1 MPMNALWMTL
11 AAAPL
16 AAALALGS
24 TPAGAAELNAEQKLF
39 RSIYQELVEINTSDS
54 EGDTTTASK
63 AMQARLLA
71 AGFKPDEME
80 VIAPFPRKGNL
91 VARYKGNGSKKPM
104 LLLAHIDVVEA
115 KRSEW
120 KTDPFK
126 LQEKDGV
133 FTARGAIDDK
143 AMASIYVSVLG
154 QLKKEGF
161 KPSRDIILALTADE
175 EKGNSPANGAS
186 WLLKNRRH
194 LVDAEFGLNEGG
206 RGELKDGKP
215 LSHIVQMAEKTYVQ
229 AEFEATGP
237 GGHSAR
243 PTVDNT
249 IYELAE
255 ALVRLRQHQF
265 PVNLNDAARLYFE
278 RSAPSQSGQMA
289 ADMREVAKPDPD
301 HAAVARLS
309 RVSNIVGL
317 MRSTCVATML
327 NAGHAPN
334 ALAQTAKASV
344 NCRLLPDEDAD
355 AVSKKL
361 VELAGPKVKVTFAR
375 ESDPAPSSP
384 LRPDV
389 MGPIE
394 ATSAELWPG
403 VPVIPT
409 MGVSTTDSRHYRA
422 AGIPMY
428 GVSGLFVDPQ
438 DTGVHGLNEHIG
450 VQQLYDGREFLY
462 RLIKRLAQ

>member
-1 MPMNALWMTL
+1 MHRKAFWTKRAAGPVVVVMALF
-11 AAAPL
+11 AAA
-16 AAALALGS
+16 
-24 TPAGAAELNAEQKLF
+24 AGAAEPSAEQKLF
-39 RSIYQELVEINTSDS
+39 RAIYQQLIEINTSDS
-54 EGDTTTASK
+54 EGDTTEAAK
-63 AMQARLLA
+63 AMQARLMD
-71 AGFKPDEME
+71 AGFKPADME
-80 VIAPFPRKGNL
+80 VIVPFPRKGNL
-91 VARYKGNGSKKPM
+91 VARYKGSGAKKPM

-115 KRSEW
+115 RRSDW

-161 KPSRDIILALTADE
+161 APGRDIILALTADE
-175 EKGNSPANGAS
+175 EKGSSPANGAS
-186 WLLKNRRH
+186 WLLKNRRS
-194 LVDAEFGLNEGG
+194 LVEAEFGINEGG
-206 RGELKDGKP
+206 RGELKAGKP
-215 LSHIVQMAEKTYVQ
+215 LSHIVQIAEKTYVQ

-255 ALVRLRQHQF
+255 ALTRLRQYQF
-265 PVNLNDAARLYFE
+265 PVKLNDAARLYFE
-278 RSAPSQSGQMA
+278 RSAPLQSGQIA
-289 ADMREVAKPDPD
+289 DDMRQVAQPSPDP
-301 HAAVARLS
+301 AAIDRLS
-309 RVSNIVGL
+309 KVSSIVGL
-317 MRSTCVATML
+317 MRTTCVATML

-361 VELAGPKVKVTFAR
+361 GEIAGPKIKVTIAR
-375 ESDPAPSSP
+375 ESDSAPSSP

-389 MGPIE
+389 IGPIE
-394 ATSAELWPG
+394 VTSAEMWPG

-409 MGVSTTDSRHYRA
+409 MGVSTTDSRHYRE

-428 GVSGLFVDPQ
+428 GVSGLFADPQ

>member
-1 MPMNALWMTL
+1 MPRQALWMTL
-11 AAAPL
+11 FATPL
-16 AAALALGS
+16 AVALSLGAAG
-24 TPAGAAELNAEQKLF
+24 AGAAELTPEQKLF

-54 EGDTTTASK
+54 EGDTTKASQ

-71 AGFKPDEME
+71 AGFKPDETE

-120 KTDPFK
+120 KTDPFT

-154 QLKKEGF
+154 QLKREGF

-194 LVDAEFGLNEGG
+194 LVEAEFGINEGG

-265 PVNLNDAARLYFE
+265 PVKLNDAARLYFE
-278 RSAPSQSGQMA
+278 RSAPLQGGQVA
-289 ADMREVAKPDPD
+289 ADMREVAKADPDP
-301 HAAVARLS
+301 AAIARLS

-317 MRSTCVATML
+317 MRTTCVATML

-334 ALAQTAKASV
+334 ALAQTAKATV

-355 AVSKKL
+355 AVTKKL
-361 VELAGPKVKVTFAR
+361 VELAGPKIKVTLAR
-375 ESDPAPSSP
+375 EGDPAPSSP
-384 LRPDV
+384 LRPEV

>member
-1 MPMNALWMTL
+1 MHRKAFWTKRAAGPVVVVMALF
-11 AAAPL
+11 AAA
-16 AAALALGS
+16 
-24 TPAGAAELNAEQKLF
+24 AGAAEPSAEQKLF
-39 RSIYQELVEINTSDS
+39 RAIYQQLIEINTSDS
-54 EGDTTTASK
+54 EGDTTEAAK
-63 AMQARLLA
+63 AMQARLMD
-71 AGFKPDEME
+71 AGFKPADME
-80 VIAPFPRKGNL
+80 VIVPFPRKGNL
-91 VARYKGNGSKKPM
+91 VARYKGSGAKKPM

-115 KRSEW
+115 RRSDW

-161 KPSRDIILALTADE
+161 APGRDIILALTADE
-175 EKGNSPANGAS
+175 EKGSSPANGAS
-186 WLLKNRRH
+186 WLLKNRRS
-194 LVDAEFGLNEGG
+194 LVEAEFGINEGG
-206 RGELKDGKP
+206 RGELKAGKP
-215 LSHIVQMAEKTYVQ
+215 LSHIVQIAEKTYVQ

-255 ALVRLRQHQF
+255 ALTRLRQYQF
-265 PVNLNDAARLYFE
+265 PVKLNDAARLYFE
-278 RSAPSQSGQMA
+278 RSAPLQSGQIA
-289 ADMREVAKPDPD
+289 DDMRQLAKPNPDP
-301 HAAVARLS
+301 AAVDRLS
-309 RVSNIVGL
+309 KVSNIVGL
-317 MRSTCVATML
+317 MRTTCVATML

-334 ALAQTAKASV
+334 ALAQSAKASV

-361 VELAGPKVKVTFAR
+361 GEIAGPKIKVTIAR
-375 ESDPAPSSP
+375 ESDSAPSSP

-389 MGPIE
+389 IGPIE
-394 ATSAELWPG
+394 VTSAEMWPG

-409 MGVSTTDSRHYRA
+409 MGVSTTDSRHYRE

-428 GVSGLFVDPQ
+428 GVSGLFADPQ